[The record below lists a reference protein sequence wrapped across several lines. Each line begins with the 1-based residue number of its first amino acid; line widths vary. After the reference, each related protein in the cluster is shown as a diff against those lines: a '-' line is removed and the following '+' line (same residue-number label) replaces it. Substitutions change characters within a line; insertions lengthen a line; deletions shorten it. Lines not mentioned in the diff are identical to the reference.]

1 MEPLSS
7 IPNFSVVPVLEAEKM
22 LHPSTY
28 TQNVFL
34 STVTKETKFNF
45 IHQQHE
51 RVMNVSFHACFSL
64 VKLCSFLIRHKKDRL
79 SCCIDSGHEI
89 KISFVFWT

>member
-34 STVTKETKFNF
+34 STVTKEAKFNF
-45 IHQQHE
+45 IHQ
-51 RVMNVSFHACFSL
+51 
-64 VKLCSFLIRHKKDRL
+64 
-79 SCCIDSGHEI
+79 
-89 KISFVFWT
+89 